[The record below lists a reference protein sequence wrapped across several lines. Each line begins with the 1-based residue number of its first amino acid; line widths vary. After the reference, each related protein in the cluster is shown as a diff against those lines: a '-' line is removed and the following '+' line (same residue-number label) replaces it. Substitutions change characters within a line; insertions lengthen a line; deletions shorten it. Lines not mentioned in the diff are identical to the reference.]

1 MPAPQSASSHAR
13 FYPPLHFVVMPILL
27 LNFGFSI
34 YIAIHRW
41 PSFAHTNLWNIV
53 MAFAFILLAFTARGQ
68 SLKAQDR
75 LIRLEERLRF
85 RALLSAPGLEA
96 SHKLTEA
103 QFIALRFASDEE
115 LPALVHRTLT
125 ENLTPKQIKA
135 TINAWRPDYFRV

>member
-1 MPAPQSASSHAR
+1 MPTPQSATSHAR
-13 FYPPLHFVVMPILL
+13 FYPPVHFVLLPILL

-34 YIAIHRW
+34 YVAIHRW
-41 PSFAHTNLWNIV
+41 PNYAHTNLWNVV
-53 MAFAFILLAFTARGQ
+53 MAFALLLLAFTSRGQ

-85 RALLSAPGLEA
+85 RALLSAPAFEA

-115 LPALVHRTLT
+115 LPALVHRTLA
-125 ENLTPKQIKA
+125 ENLAPKQIKSA
-135 TINAWRPDYFRV
+135 INAWRPDYFRV